1 MLEAQRNMM
10 AEMAQLLRATD
21 KGKAPMAITE
31 KENEGPPLG
40 FTLPYV
46 PLQIEAPPRR
56 PSVTVRPQQG
66 PVDAGIPVNFP
77 SGLGNNLGDSSINPI
92 NPDLDLIE
100 KERMATESSK
110 QLEDRCR

>member
-31 KENEGPPLG
+31 EENEGPPPG

-46 PLQIEAPPRR
+46 QSANRGT
-56 PSVTVRPQQG
+56 S
-66 PVDAGIPVNFP
+66 
-77 SGLGNNLGDSSINPI
+77 
-92 NPDLDLIE
+92 
-100 KERMATESSK
+100 
-110 QLEDRCR
+110 